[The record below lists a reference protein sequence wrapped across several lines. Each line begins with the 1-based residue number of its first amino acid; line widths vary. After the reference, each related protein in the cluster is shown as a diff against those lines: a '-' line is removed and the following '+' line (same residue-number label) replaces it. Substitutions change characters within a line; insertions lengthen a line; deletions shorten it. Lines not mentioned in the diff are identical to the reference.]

1 MGRRARNPSRG
12 PRRSCS
18 LARVPRSHVVAIT
31 REPQVA
37 AVGDAYRSAPQTVAV
52 DRERWLPDLAALLAT
67 TVYELRGRMAS
78 EAPWVIGYRDAAG
91 ADAMVRALRS
101 MGFGALHEA
110 VAAVRVWSPVGDD
123 VLRVAPDG
131 LFFTPSGVTMPFA
144 HVRRVVHASLDLEL
158 AREGVEKVVAT
169 RGNRGQPV
177 MANVTRVRYD
187 HNRQLAMYLFGDA
200 GVMRLIQD
208 HVRLPDLPGVTGRQR
223 FERLVETVR
232 AAAPDAAHDDRLV
245 AHPRRRTSYSIA
257 AMPGNQ
263 SVTSTSNHGETDLAA
278 WLIDRALRERQ
289 L

>member
-1 MGRRARNPSRG
+1 M
-12 PRRSCS
+12 
-18 LARVPRSHVVAIT
+18 PRSHVVAIT

-52 DRERWLPDLAALLAT
+52 DRERWLPDLAALLST

-78 EAPWVIGYRDAAG
+78 EPPWVIAYRDAAG
-91 ADAMVRALRS
+91 AEALVRALRS

-110 VAAVRVWSPVGDD
+110 VTSVRVWSPVGDD

-131 LFFTPSGVTMPFA
+131 LVFSPSGVTVPFA
-144 HVRRVVHASLDLEL
+144 QVRRVVHASLDLEL

-187 HNRQLAMYLFGDA
+187 HNRQLAMYLFADA
-200 GVMRLIQD
+200 GAVRLIQD

-223 FERLVETVR
+223 FERLVEAVR
-232 AAAPDAAHDDRLV
+232 AASTGAAHDDRLV
-245 AHPRRRTSYSIA
+245 AHPRRRTSYSVA
-257 AMPGNQ
+257 AMPGQ